1 MCSPERKSGGTVSKS
16 IFRLGATGITI
27 FSALASSLKAAAYLQ
42 LSTLN
47 RSDVRI
53 SRCQRPGGPDQF
65 LFSPQLAGQS
75 RVSEA
80 LKSPARCHSR
90 STRSVRITASSR
102 FLARN
107 DRRRRRRSW
116 RSHSRWRSNEAGSI
130 IEPAMAESARR
141 GWVSWHGKRLAPK
154 KPPERWP
161 IHGDESKRGNE
172 CGQKNRNARC
182 ELLSLRPCWI
192 CHFPGAP
199 HDRAR

>member
-1 MCSPERKSGGTVSKS
+1 M
-16 IFRLGATGITI
+16 
-27 FSALASSLKAAAYLQ
+27 
-42 LSTLN
+42 STLN

-53 SRCQRPGGPDQF
+53 SRCQRPGASDQF
-65 LFSPQLAGQS
+65 LFSPQLADQS
-75 RVSEA
+75 RFGV
-80 LKSPARCHSR
+80 LKSPARCNSR
-90 STRSVRITASSR
+90 STRSMHITASSR

-116 RSHSRWRSNEAGSI
+116 RSHSWRSNEAGSI

-141 GWVSWHGKRLAPK
+141 GRVSWHGKRLAPK

-182 ELLSLRPCWI
+182 ELLSLRPCLR